1 MKATLITT
9 ENKKRKIEINTF
21 EEARQIVCNFDYNSP
36 VEVITLSDGTALLF
50 DENGKNKNL
59 PFNELATE
67 IAKSGYSLYPSDF
80 IVGDVLI
87 LDIEELDDLP
97 YE

>member
-1 MKATLITT
+1 MEATLITT
-9 ENKKRKIEINTF
+9 ENKKKKIEIKTF

-36 VEVITLSDGTALLF
+36 IQVITLTDGSALLL
-50 DENGKNKNL
+50 DEEGKYKNL

-67 IAKSGYSLYPSDF
+67 IAKNGYGLYPSDF
-80 IVGDVLI
+80 IVGDVLV
-87 LDIEELDDLP
+87 LDMDEFDNLP